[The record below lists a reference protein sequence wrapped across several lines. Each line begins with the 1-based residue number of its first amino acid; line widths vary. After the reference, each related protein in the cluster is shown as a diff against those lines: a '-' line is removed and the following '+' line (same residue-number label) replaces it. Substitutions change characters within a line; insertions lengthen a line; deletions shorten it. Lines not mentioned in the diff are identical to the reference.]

1 MSPILSRR
9 DFALTAA
16 AVTAAATAPALVRAA
31 GKDAL
36 PVVWYAPKATPEN
49 FVALFDKLRAEAG
62 MTNTPG
68 LTGIKLHGDEVDF
81 NRPLWEALQKHVPE
95 SRYIECNWAS
105 TYPSGCGNTEGNI
118 RAIERQGVARE
129 LIDVLDRE
137 GQYRDVPIKGGFELK
152 SVSVPEALFTDYG
165 LVAVTANFKLRSFAG
180 YSGALKNTGIGLAGS
195 YGKSA
200 VHGEAMAKDMGFF
213 RRLADAGKGI
223 WEALGNR
230 MLFINVL
237 TDIEPR
243 ALKGATPRSG
253 ELGIVGS
260 LDLTAADQAA
270 ADLVYGLTPEKY
282 DAYPTDEKIGR
293 GFLQL
298 ELLAKLGVG
307 SRRYRLVTI

>member
-16 AVTAAATAPALVRAA
+16 AVTAAAAAPALVRAA
-31 GKDAL
+31 GKDTL

-105 TYPSGCGNTEGNI
+105 TYPSGRGNTEGNI

-152 SVSVPEALFTDYG
+152 YVSVPEALFTDYG
-165 LVAVTANFKLRSFAG
+165 LVAVTGNFKLRSLAG

-200 VHGEAMAKDMGFF
+200 VHGEAMVKDMGFF

-243 ALKGATPRSG
+243 TLKGASPRSG

-260 LDLTAADQAA
+260 LDLTRPIRRPRTLSTALRPKSTTPIRRMKRSAGAFCSSSFWPNSAWAAGA
-270 ADLVYGLTPEKY
+270 T
-282 DAYPTDEKIGR
+282 
-293 GFLQL
+293 
-298 ELLAKLGVG
+298 G
-307 SRRYRLVTI
+307 S

>member
-16 AVTAAATAPALVRAA
+16 AVTAAAAAPALVRAA
-31 GKDAL
+31 GKDTL

-68 LTGIKLHGDEVDF
+68 LTDIKLHGDEVDF

-105 TYPSGCGNTEGNI
+105 TYPSGRGNTEGNI

-165 LVAVTANFKLRSFAG
+165 LVAVTGNFKLRSLAG

-200 VHGEAMAKDMGFF
+200 VHGEAMVKDMGFF

-230 MLFINVL
+230 MLSSTF
-237 TDIEPR
+237 
-243 ALKGATPRSG
+243 
-253 ELGIVGS
+253 
-260 LDLTAADQAA
+260 
-270 ADLVYGLTPEKY
+270 
-282 DAYPTDEKIGR
+282 
-293 GFLQL
+293 
-298 ELLAKLGVG
+298 
-307 SRRYRLVTI
+307 